1 MQIYYFYI
9 QINIYMK
16 QIFTL
21 LTLIIGFN
29 GISQQTFENI
39 DISGSNREYY
49 KYLPT
54 NFDASTESLPLV
66 VIMHGIGGTALQLTG
81 GQYNLTADTARFI
94 PVYLQGKLNA
104 YNQTSWNNGTLLG
117 STENDVLFIS
127 DIIDEM
133 KVLHNIDL
141 SRVYVTGI
149 SMGSIMTYKA
159 MRHLDD
165 RIAAVSCHI
174 GTMSSEEITGYAPT
188 HAIPAQHIHGTLDTT
203 VPYDSAP
210 FPSLSLV
217 PETLTKLKT
226 VNGWNGDSTITAI
239 PDVLADGITIDK
251 IVYDCTTPLEFWRM
265 NNGGHIFLI
274 PGINDVSGVHVSWE
288 FFYRFSHPNPSTASL
303 NNEPTAF
310 NVEFYPNPAND
321 RLFIKQFHTLESIAI
336 FDINGKKVLTETNV
350 SELLDL
356 NSLSNGI
363 YSIKAT
369 NLDGLTTVEKLVI
382 SK

>member
-1 MQIYYFYI
+1 
-9 QINIYMK
+9 MK

-54 NFDASTESLPLV
+54 NFDATTESLPLV
-66 VIMHGIGGTALQLTG
+66 IIMHGIGGTALQLTG

-117 STENDVLFIS
+117 STEDDVLFIS
-127 DIIDEM
+127 HIIDQM
-133 KVLHNIDL
+133 KQSHDIDL

-174 GTMSSEEITGYAPT
+174 GTMSTEEITDYAPT
-188 HAIPAQHIHGTLDTT
+188 HVIPVQHIHGTLDTT

-217 PETLTKLKT
+217 PETITKLKT
-226 VNGWNGDSTITAI
+226 VNGWNGDSTVTAI
-239 PDVLADGITIDK
+239 PDIVADGITIDK
-251 IVYDCTTPLEFWRM
+251 IVYDCATPLEFWRM
-265 NNGGHIFLI
+265 NDAAHIFLL

-288 FFYRFSHPNPSTASL
+288 FFYRFSHSNPSPSSASIA
-303 NNEPTAF
+303 NKTTEF
-310 NVEFYPNPAND
+310 NVEFYPNPATD
-321 RLFIKQFHTLESIAI
+321 KLFIKRFHNLESISI
-336 FDINGKKVLTETNV
+336 FDVNGKIVLTETNV
-350 SELLDL
+350 SELLDV

-369 NLDGLTTVEKLVI
+369 NLDGLTTIEKLVI

>member
-1 MQIYYFYI
+1 
-9 QINIYMK
+9 MK
-16 QIFTL
+16 QIISFL
-21 LTLIIGFN
+21 SLIIGLS

-54 NFDASTESLPLV
+54 NFDSNTESVPLV
-66 VIMHGIGGTALQLTG
+66 IIMHGIGGTALQLTG

-133 KVLHNIDL
+133 KTLHNIDL

-188 HAIPAQHIHGTLDTT
+188 HVIPAQHIHGTLDTT
-203 VPYDSAP
+203 VPYDANP

-217 PETLTKLKT
+217 PETLTKLKS

-239 PDVLADGITIDK
+239 PDIVADGITIDK
-251 IVYDCTTPLEFWRM
+251 IVYDCSTPLEFWRM
-265 NNGGHIFLI
+265 NNAAHIFLL

-288 FFYRFSHPNPSTASL
+288 FFYRFSHPNPSTASIDTEAT
-303 NNEPTAF
+303 NF
-310 NVEFYPNPAND
+310 NVDFYPNPATD
-321 RLFIKQFHTLESIAI
+321 KLFIKQFHNLSSISI
-336 FDINGKKVLTETNV
+336 FDINGKKVLTETQV
-350 SELLDL
+350 SELLNISDL
-356 NSLSNGI
+356 PVGV
-363 YSIKAT
+363 YSIQAIS
-369 NLDGLTTVEKLVI
+369 TTGSTAIEKLVI